1 MLNGSGNSKSD
12 EETRRKMAEGNTLFM
27 LGSSNLFKD
36 EETEDEFGLMPYL
49 SEDGTQNAFIMNVS
63 RYIGLNKHLKDKGN
77 EQKLEDA
84 LHVMEVLSTVKGMK
98 ALNQS
103 YANTSLLPLKDY
115 VVESE
120 GYYADI
126 EDKLNAGVMAP
137 FIYDGWENL
146 IVATGRGMLSFI
158 RGDSGLR
165 EVVQT
170 FDENQHLI
178 VDNSVAAY
186 TKVTEKLDTSA
197 CAKAIGICFA
207 KASGADLALISKNK
221 WYKLTKAKDLNFE
234 GVSGALYPLPVTDQE
249 ITSILPTGWTGN
261 IETVTLSGKRIL
273 QLAETGYDRNGDGK
287 TFPYELVMP
296 EKLELD
302 EKGIYTVAICGVTE
316 EVAEEGKL
324 TDTGILGL
332 TAAQE
337 YFRQF
342 DALALEDIVWD

>member
-1 MLNGSGNSKSD
+1 M
-12 EETRRKMAEGNTLFM
+12 
-27 LGSSNLFKD
+27 
-36 EETEDEFGLMPYL
+36 TE
-49 SEDGTQNAFIMNVS
+49 
-63 RYIGLNKHLKDKGN
+63 
-77 EQKLEDA
+77 
-84 LHVMEVLSTVKGMK
+84 
-98 ALNQS
+98 
-103 YANTSLLPLKDY
+103 
-115 VVESE
+115 
-120 GYYADI
+120 
-126 EDKLNAGVMAP
+126 
-137 FIYDGWENL
+137 
-146 IVATGRGMLSFI
+146 
-158 RGDSGLR
+158 
-165 EVVQT
+165 
-170 FDENQHLI
+170 
-178 VDNSVAAY
+178 
-186 TKVTEKLDTSA
+186 
-197 CAKAIGICFA
+197 
-207 KASGADLALISKNK
+207 
-221 WYKLTKAKDLNFE
+221 
-234 GVSGALYPLPVTDQE
+234 QE